1 MRVTYTAVLLA
12 DAEGGYVVEV
22 PALPGCTT
30 HGQTL
35 SDALLMVE
43 DAIEGYLG
51 VLVEDGDDIPRERAG
66 VQVKL
71 GRKREALLRK
81 VTVAL
86 AVEEAAGVA

>member
-51 VLVEDGDDIPRERAG
+51 VLVEDGDDIPRERA
-66 VQVKL
+66 
-71 GRKREALLRK
+71 AISS
-81 VTVAL
+81 
-86 AVEEAAGVA
+86 